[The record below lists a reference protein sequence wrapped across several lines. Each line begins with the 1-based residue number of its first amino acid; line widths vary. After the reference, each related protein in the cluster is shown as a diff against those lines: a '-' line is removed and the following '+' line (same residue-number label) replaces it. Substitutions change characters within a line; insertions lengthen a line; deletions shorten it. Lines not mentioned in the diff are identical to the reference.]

1 MNIALAHYRM
11 NDTDGVSLEM
21 QKWYECL
28 TKQHHQVIYITGST
42 QSEQNYHID
51 GIHFHDE
58 VNLKI
63 VQNCYLEFRDYSSPE
78 ELKELIFK
86 RAENI
91 EKSLDKIVKEKKI
104 ECIFVANILSL
115 GWNLPASIAFTNYAR
130 KNKKIKFVC
139 INSDI
144 YWEREQ
150 YSHPV
155 VEFVK
160 DILDNYLLP
169 DLINVKHYVISNL
182 ARIELLKRRGLYS
195 DVLYKAIDFNNHLN
209 KDENILKEL
218 RHYIGATDN
227 DIIIFNPSR
236 IERRKAIEF
245 SIDFV
250 AELEAMKA
258 EYVGRSLYN
267 GKILTNETK
276 FYLVLSGIDDSLGTD
291 YFPELNKKMQK
302 IHCIYIN
309 NIIGNRRQDTPIKK
323 YSFMDTYYLCD
334 AVVVSSIL
342 EGWGNHI
349 LEASLVKKP
358 LTIFEYPVYKN
369 DIKKL
374 GLKLCLLG
382 SKYSDVRPLRIIPED
397 ALKKAAR
404 DLLEVLCDQEKYQA
418 YIDRNYDICKKK
430 FSFDILNNNL
440 QKLLRF

>member
-1 MNIALAHYRM
+1 MNIALAHYRI

-28 TKQHHQVIYITGST
+28 TKLGHQVIYITGSA

-58 VNLKI
+58 LNLKI
-63 VQNCYLEFRDYSSPE
+63 NQNCYLSFNDYSRPD
-78 ELKELIFK
+78 ELKDLIFK
-86 RAENI
+86 RADNI

-115 GWNLPASIAFTNYAR
+115 GWNLPASIAFTNYAK
-130 KNKKIKFVC
+130 KNKKIKFICV
-139 INSDI
+139 NSDI
-144 YWEREQ
+144 YWEREL

-160 DILDNYLLP
+160 EILDNYLLP
-169 DLINVKHYVISNL
+169 DLFNIKHYVISNL
-182 ARIELLKRRGLYS
+182 ARRELLKRRGLYS
-195 DVLYKAIDFNNHLN
+195 DVLYKAINFNNYLQ
-209 KDENILKEL
+209 KDEKIINEI
-218 RHYIGATDN
+218 RNYIGTAEN

-236 IERRKAIEF
+236 IAPRKTIEF
-245 SIDFV
+245 SVDFI
-250 AELEAMKA
+250 AELEALKT

-267 GKILTNETK
+267 GKVLSEDSK
-276 FYLVLSGIDDSLGTD
+276 FHLLLSGIDDSLGSD
-291 YFPELNKKMQK
+291 YFSELNKKMK
-302 IHCIYIN
+302 NINNTYIN
-309 NIIGNRRQDTPIKK
+309 RIIGNKRQEEPEKK
-323 YSFMDTYYLCD
+323 YSYMDAYYLSD
-334 AVVVSSIL
+334 AVIVSSIL

-382 SKYSDVRPLRIIPED
+382 SKYYDVKPLRIIPQE
-397 ALKKAAR
+397 AVKKAAR
-404 DLLEVLCDQEKYQA
+404 DLLEVLSDQEKYN
-418 YIDRNYDICKKK
+418 NYVNKNYEICNKK
-430 FSFDILNNNL
+430 FSFDTLNGNL
-440 QKLLRF
+440 QKMLRF